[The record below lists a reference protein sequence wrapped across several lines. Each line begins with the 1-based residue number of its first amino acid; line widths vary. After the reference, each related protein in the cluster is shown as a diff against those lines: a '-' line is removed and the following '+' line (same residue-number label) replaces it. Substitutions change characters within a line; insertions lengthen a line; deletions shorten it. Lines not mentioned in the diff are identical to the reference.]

1 METAS
6 QELSRAPVPAAIPP
20 ALGWLKFGWSPVVLQ
35 HETRTARPQP
45 GLVKLALTLKDAGTL
60 YALLSE
66 KTHPAARPKPPTAKP
81 AADLVRLH
89 ENLDIS
95 LRGLPATAPATTI
108 LTLDLTP
115 RDAAYLGA
123 MVGNKRRDKWR
134 RKQVRNRGVVSL
146 DALMERA
153 EAAGESGAGRALM
166 VPADVDRPERTF
178 AQAEIK
184 RALAGLPNE
193 LAALLG
199 PLAECGGNVSEL
211 ARRIGQPQRKTA
223 RQVARIRQRLEK
235 LGLGPV

>member
-1 METAS
+1 MESVS
-6 QELSRAPVPAAIPP
+6 QEPPLAPVPAAIPP
-20 ALGWLKFGWSPVVLQ
+20 VLDWLRLGWNPAV
-35 HETRTARPQP
+35 RTPEAPAAQPQQS
-45 GLVKLALTLKDAGTL
+45 LFKLALTIEDAGTL

-66 KTHPAARPKPPTAKP
+66 KTRPATRAKPPTAKP
-81 AADLVRLH
+81 ATDLARLL
-89 ENLDIS
+89 EVLDNS
-95 LRGLPATAPATTI
+95 LRELPATAPATTI
-108 LTLDLTP
+108 LTLDLMP

-123 MVGNKRRDKWR
+123 MVGNKKRDKWR

-166 VPADVDRPERTF
+166 VPADADRPERTF
-178 AQAEIK
+178 GQAEIK

-211 ARRIGQPQRKTA
+211 ARRLGQPQRKTA
-223 RQVARIRQRLEK
+223 RQVSRMRKRLEN
-235 LGLGPV
+235 LGLAPV

>member
-1 METAS
+1 MESVS
-6 QELSRAPVPAAIPP
+6 QEPSLAPVPAATPP
-20 ALGWLKFGWSPVVLQ
+20 VLDWTRFGWKPAVLTP
-35 HETRTARPQP
+35 EAPAARPQQSRS
-45 GLVKLALTLKDAGTL
+45 KLALTIEDAGTL

-66 KTHPAARPKPPTAKP
+66 KTRLAARPKPSTAKP
-81 AADLVRLH
+81 APDLARLL
-89 ENLDIS
+89 ETLDTS

-123 MVGNKRRDKWR
+123 MVGNKKRDKWR
-134 RKQVRNRGVVSL
+134 RRQVRNRGVVSL

-166 VPADVDRPERTF
+166 VPADADRPERTF
-178 AQAEIK
+178 GQAEIK
-184 RALAGLPNE
+184 RALAGLPNK

-199 PLAECGGNVSEL
+199 PLAECSGNVSEL
-211 ARRIGQPQRKTA
+211 ARRLGQPQRKTA
-223 RQVARIRQRLEK
+223 RQVARIRMRLEK